1 MEVIGIRCYSSH
13 DLANWRNEGDA
24 CSMGSLLEM
33 TLS

>member
-24 CSMGSLLEM
+24 CSMCSLLEL
-33 TLS
+33 TL